1 MTSLVMRDQGGDYH
15 QALGS
20 DAEPGKLSISVTSD
34 DKTGIWEISFLAI
47 TDNQGNRRLLGLNQ
61 LIAVGLP
68 ASISEVG
75 GIEIIGG
82 VESTPPTLSGL
93 SINKASFDVSQAAQ
107 TIIFTV
113 DAFDESGIN
122 WSSTVLAMKDQGGS
136 SHYAR
141 GSDEEPGK
149 LFLSVNSSDQEG
161 IWEVAYLA
169 LKDTLGNRSLFMID
183 ELLASGFLAYISEV
197 GGIEIIGGV
206 ESTPPTLSALT
217 LNKASFD
224 VSQAPQ
230 TIIFTVDAFDESGIN
245 WSAGPNKSN
254 IIMQDQQ
261 FGYHYAIGDDNA
273 PGTLSVAVTQNDN
286 AGRWKILRLQLT
298 DSVGNKETV
307 QLSDLELLGLP
318 SFVYVLAPEEEVTDL
333 SLIAGSQ
340 DTAVAQGADFTRV
353 LNIENLADTDTD
365 QLTFE
370 LSSTNMSVQSVSLIS
385 GSSSCSIS
393 TVNYNS
399 TVSCSM
405 SGVPANTSKSIS
417 VNFKAGIVGVGSF
430 NANVVGALPDISYL
444 DNYLSAEVNVV
455 ADGDGDGIADVS
467 DNCADTANSNQVDT
481 DSDGSGDACDVDDD
495 GDGVLDA
502 NDAYPLISLN
512 GLTDTDFDGLPNEC
526 DPDCLDTGMTADTD
540 DDNDLVLDDDDTLPL
555 DSEYQYYS
563 PIVMGALDLHDR
575 NFSSEEIELFSNR
588 FAAINSLFGKTSIFL
603 RVVKRA
609 ESIEDVASDIICTLF
624 PSPCSNEMVMNLTSE
639 LEPITD
645 DNNGYRQLRV
655 ETENNTY
662 QIIFVDEFDAFQ
674 NQRALLAFRGYIKEL
689 IHGQLQSTK
698 PIPDW
703 WFEVQ
708 EEYLSAFLI
717 SSMQLSES
725 FDGFHQRIG
734 SEIPFLV
741 SNNAPLDI
749 LEGNYTSISAV
760 GLIRLVHDFGMKSVF
775 IDFYDAYRSSD
786 SWSEAFEKT
795 FSISPSQFSESL
807 EYDIS
812 NGFDFATLREP
823 NDLLDSLEEPWRG
836 SVFSARALFDLAP
849 LKLLASIPYSN
860 GDGCAT
866 SLFMSSHEFGD
877 FNGDGYQDLI
887 LTADEHNGVSCSAP
901 TSVIAIYGAES
912 NQAPVMVVLD
922 EGALGERDTVV
933 ADINGDGFDDLLVT
947 G

>member
-1 MTSLVMRDQGGDYH
+1 LSL
-15 QALGS
+15 
-20 DAEPGKLSISVTSD
+20 
-34 DKTGIWEISFLAI
+34 
-47 TDNQGNRRLLGLNQ
+47 
-61 LIAVGLP
+61 
-68 ASISEVG
+68 
-75 GIEIIGG
+75 
-82 VESTPPTLSGL
+82 
-93 SINKASFDVSQAAQ
+93 NKASFDVSQAAQ

-113 DAFDESGIN
+113 DAFDASGIN
-122 WSSTVLAMKDQGGS
+122 WSSPNTVLAMKDQGGS

-169 LKDTLGNRSLFMID
+169 LMDTLGNRSLFMID

-230 TIIFTVDAFDESGIN
+230 TIIFTVDAFGESGIN

-286 AGRWKILRLQLT
+286 AGRWKILRLELT

-481 DSDGSGDACDVDDD
+481 DSDSSGDACDFDDDDDDGDGDGVADSSDAFPLDLNETTDTDSDGVGNNADTDDD

-512 GLTDTDFDGLPNEC
+512 GLMDTDLDGLPNEC
-526 DPDCLDTGMTADTD
+526 DSDCLDTGMTADAD
-540 DDNDLVLDDDDTLPL
+540 DDGDGVNDAEDAFTL
-555 DSEYQYYS
+555 DSSEQIDTDGDGIGDNADPYPEFSDHTLDSDSDGMPDAWEARYGLDPNDPSDASSDQDNDGVSAYDEFIAGTIPSGSLDLDGNGQYDALTDGLLLLRGMFGLS
-563 PIVMGALDLHDR
+563 EGALI
-575 NFSSEEIELFSNR
+575 SG
-588 FAAINSLFGKTSIFL
+588 A
-603 RVVKRA
+603 
-609 ESIEDVASDIICTLF
+609 VASDAAY
-624 PSPCSNEMVMNLTSE
+624 TS
-639 LEPITD
+639 
-645 DNNGYRQLRV
+645 
-655 ETENNTY
+655 
-662 QIIFVDEFDAFQ
+662 
-674 NQRALLAFRGYIKEL
+674 
-689 IHGQLQSTK
+689 S
-698 PIPDW
+698 
-703 WFEVQ
+703 
-708 EEYLSAFLI
+708 
-717 SSMQLSES
+717 
-725 FDGFHQRIG
+725 
-734 SEIPFLV
+734 SEIVSRIDMLGDLV
-741 SNNAPLDI
+741 DI
-749 LEGNYTSISAV
+749 DGNGRADALTD
-760 GLIRLVHDFGMKSVF
+760 GLIILRYLFGLRGDVL
-775 IDFYDAYRSSD
+775 INGVVAPDA
-786 SWSEAFEKT
+786 
-795 FSISPSQFSESL
+795 SITSADGVGAKVESL
-807 EYDIS
+807 M
-812 NGFDFATLREP
+812 P
-823 NDLLDSLEEPWRG
+823 
-836 SVFSARALFDLAP
+836 AL
-849 LKLLASIPYSN
+849 
-860 GDGCAT
+860 
-866 SLFMSSHEFGD
+866 
-877 FNGDGYQDLI
+877 
-887 LTADEHNGVSCSAP
+887 
-901 TSVIAIYGAES
+901 
-912 NQAPVMVVLD
+912 
-922 EGALGERDTVV
+922 
-933 ADINGDGFDDLLVT
+933 
-947 G
+947 